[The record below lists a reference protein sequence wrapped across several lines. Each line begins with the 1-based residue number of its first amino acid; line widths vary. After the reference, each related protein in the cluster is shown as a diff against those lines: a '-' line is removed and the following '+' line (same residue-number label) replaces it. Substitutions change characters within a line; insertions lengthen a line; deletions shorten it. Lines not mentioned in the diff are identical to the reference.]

1 MESIKKISTKFNFV
15 NIAIYSSTFLLNYIV
30 FRLGLFTETNI
41 SLQNID
47 CNELYKE
54 GKNWLTYF
62 DIIIGIFLV
71 FSSGVIAEELSDL
84 SRIKLVSWTIGIVA
98 FVALISVAVY
108 VPWYGIKANSELH
121 KNRVILTLTNEISKG
136 DMEEIPISMK
146 YKETKISYRKDS
158 KNAYQVINIS
168 NDSVLRKKE
177 LPLKFLETPISDFE
191 SFKISLFN
199 KKVDD
204 IYGVIVISNN
214 YKNKFF
220 LKDQGNNILGWNLEI
235 IRNIP

>member
-1 MESIKKISTKFNFV
+1 
-15 NIAIYSSTFLLNYIV
+15 LW
-30 FRLGLFTETNI
+30 LFTKTN
-41 SLQNID
+41 SQLQNID
-47 CNELYKE
+47 CSELYMPGE
-54 GKNWLTYF
+54 NWLSFF
-62 DIIIGIFLV
+62 DIVLGIPLIIGSL
-71 FSSGVIAEELSDL
+71 GIAFVLSDL
-84 SRIKLVSWTIGIVA
+84 SRIILVRLTIGIVA

-108 VPWYGIKANSELH
+108 IPWYGIKANSELH
-121 KNRVILTLTNEISKG
+121 KNRVILTLTNEISQG
-136 DMEEIPISMK
+136 DMEEIPIRIK
-146 YKETKISYRKDS
+146 YKKTNYYYRDGF
-158 KNAYQVINIS
+158 NAYEVINIS

-191 SFKISLFN
+191 LFKINFFN

-235 IRNIP
+235 IRNNP